1 MKKQLLIIIQLN
13 MKLNM
18 FLEKPMKLIPNKYQS
33 KELEKLLIMSQLK
46 DNFIDHHKFN
56 MFNNQFNM
64 HINNQSN
71 THINN
76 QSNIHINNTHINN
89 QSNICSHLFSHE
101 LFTLNQDHL
110 FNIHLLQCFNHL
122 PNKKNDHYIY
132 ILYNIKIEHI

>member
-1 MKKQLLIIIQLN
+1 MKKQLLITIQLN

-46 DNFIDHHKFN
+46 DNFIDHHQFN
-56 MFNNQFNM
+56 MFNNQSNM
-64 HINNQSN
+64 HINHQSN

-76 QSNIHINNTHINN
+76 NQSNTHINN

-110 FNIHLLQCFNHL
+110 FNIHLLQFINHL
-122 PNKKNDHYIY
+122 PNKKNDYYIY

>member
-1 MKKQLLIIIQLN
+1 MKKQLLITIQLN

-33 KELEKLLIMSQLK
+33 KELEKLLIMSQSR
-46 DNFIDHHKFN
+46 DNFIDHHQFN
-56 MFNNQFNM
+56 MFNNQSNM
-64 HINNQSN
+64 HINHQSN

-76 QSNIHINNTHINN
+76 NQSNTHINN

>member
-1 MKKQLLIIIQLN
+1 MKKQLLITIQLN

-46 DNFIDHHKFN
+46 DNFIDHHQFN
-56 MFNNQFNM
+56 MFNNQSNM
-64 HINNQSN
+64 LINLNNQSN
-71 THINN
+71 M
-76 QSNIHINNTHINN
+76 HINN

-110 FNIHLLQCFNHL
+110 FNIHLLQFINHL
-122 PNKKNDHYIY
+122 PNKKNDYYIY